1 MQACVRMLAG
11 AVIAVVASLSSPH
24 PAAHAR
30 DGRPPCL
37 PGCDLKDASSL
48 SDCCEA
54 CLEGPCDR
62 LELCLDH
69 LRDDFQDCVADCP
82 TFAGRCTITRE
93 CVQRCRARSTSG
105 RSSCVVEL
113 KRGIQRGCSEGRLAC
128 RIGRRGAGR
137 VCRACGAATTTT
149 ATTLM
154 GLEAV
159 GKEEDPFGCQRR
171 CVEEIAGSCY
181 EDCNDRCEGD
191 QLALALCREGCRN
204 AQCRLLQR
212 ACTENDRRAASRYR
226 LCCISHDGCLDTVDC
241 VIITTTTTTTRAS
254 TTTRTTASATTTLPR

>member
-128 RIGRRGAGR
+128 RIGRPGTGR
-137 VCRACGAATTTT
+137 VCRACRAATPTT
-149 ATTLM
+149 APTLI
-154 GLEAV
+154 GLEAA
-159 GKEEDPFGCQRR
+159 GKEDDPF
-171 CVEEIAGSCY
+171 
-181 EDCNDRCEGD
+181 
-191 QLALALCREGCRN
+191 
-204 AQCRLLQR
+204 
-212 ACTENDRRAASRYR
+212 
-226 LCCISHDGCLDTVDC
+226 
-241 VIITTTTTTTRAS
+241 
-254 TTTRTTASATTTLPR
+254 